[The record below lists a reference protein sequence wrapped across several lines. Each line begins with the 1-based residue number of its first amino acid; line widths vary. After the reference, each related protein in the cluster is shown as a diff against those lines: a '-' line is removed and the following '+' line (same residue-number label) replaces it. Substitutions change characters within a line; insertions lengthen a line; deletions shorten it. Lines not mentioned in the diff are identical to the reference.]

1 MPSIADES
9 GTKLFNLLEM
19 FGREL
24 LRNKMHESAQARKE
38 LAEARQTARDLSSAP
53 WGLFSKESS
62 QTYTVT
68 WFSSKAGAQTVL
80 RELKQLSPELFANA
94 TVVGN
99 YLVHP
104 KDKSIDPKKRVIAN
118 AIMDIS
124 HDHRLVSRALEAE
137 ILDNKQSEKGYIKSQ
152 PDGDC
157 RRFSFGEFGGEG
169 ASFNAA
175 YFCSVLQDYD
185 INARHVGNQVIVNNA
200 DADKAIEA
208 FDIEEKKIEAM
219 GPERGE
225 LFMRQRYMD
234 RLGVEFEPPMIDE
247 GPDDHDD
254 AGEGRDETRGEYDAD
269 GISQDT
275 EVRSEN
281 EIDQPLE
288 GNGDLGADAPMPDT
302 PRAHEDDA
310 DREVDDGGFYVPSF
324 DDVDESRGVEP
335 AIDSPAGGKT
345 GPESTEEIAEEELA
359 EKTVESS
366 PAARPDGEL
375 SADDADEVLS
385 RETRKAELH
394 EDISNS
400 KTTADCVQARP
411 DAHNGDLSTPYADG
425 QDAPGTGDT
434 DGDGIR
440 DAAEDRDGDGVPDK
454 LDSDAEYIDDDPDY
468 EPVSMKERTVDEL
481 VSDKGEEAAFVA
493 SRSAAQA
500 EKDVSLETVNR

>member
-24 LRNKMHESAQARKE
+24 LRSKMHESAQARKE
-38 LAEARQTARDLSSAP
+38 LAEARLTAKDLSSAP

-62 QTYTVT
+62 QPYTLT
-68 WFSSKAGAQTVL
+68 WFGSKAAAQTTL

-94 TVVGN
+94 TVIGN

-104 KDKSIDPKKRVIAN
+104 KDKSINPKKRVIAN

-124 HDHRLVSRALEAE
+124 HDHRLVSRALDADL
-137 ILDNKQSEKGYIKSQ
+137 IDKDKATKGYIKSR
-152 PDGDC
+152 PDGDY
-157 RRFSFGEFGGEG
+157 RRFSFGESNDEA

-175 YFCSVLQDYD
+175 YYCSVLQDYD
-185 INARHVGNQVIVNNA
+185 INARHEGNEIIV
-200 DADKAIEA
+200 DKAYAGNALEA
-208 FDIEEKKIEAM
+208 IDIEGKKIEAM

-234 RLGVEFEPPMIDE
+234 RIGVEFEPPMIEED
-247 GPDDHDD
+247 PDDYDD
-254 AGEGRDETRGEYDAD
+254 AGSDDVGGDMGAELPTPEVEAD
-269 GISQDT
+269 
-275 EVRSEN
+275 
-281 EIDQPLE
+281 LE
-288 GNGDLGADAPMPDT
+288 DG
-302 PRAHEDDA
+302 
-310 DREVDDGGFYVPSF
+310 DREPDEAEQTGTEPSA
-324 DDVDESRGVEP
+324 D
-335 AIDSPAGGKT
+335 GKT

-366 PAARPDGEL
+366 PATRSDGEL
-375 SADDADEVLS
+375 SADDADEMLS

-411 DAHNGDLSTPYADG
+411 DTHNGDLSTPYADG

-454 LDSDAEYIDDDPDY
+454 IDRDAECIDDDPDY

-481 VSDKGEEAAFVA
+481 MSDKGEEAAFVA
-493 SRSAAQA
+493 SRSAARA

>member
-24 LRNKMHESAQARKE
+24 LRSKMHESAQARKE
-38 LAEARQTARDLSSAP
+38 LAEARQMAKDLSSAP

-62 QTYTVT
+62 QPYTLT
-68 WFSSKAGAQTVL
+68 WFGSKAGAQTTL

-94 TVVGN
+94 TVIGN

-104 KDKSIDPKKRVIAN
+104 KDKSINPKKRVIAN

-124 HDHRLVSRALEAE
+124 HDHRLVSRALDADL
-137 ILDNKQSEKGYIKSQ
+137 IDKDKATKGYIKSR
-152 PDGDC
+152 PDGDY
-157 RRFSFGEFGGEG
+157 RRFSFGESNDEA

-175 YFCSVLQDYD
+175 YYCSVLQDYD
-185 INARHVGNQVIVNNA
+185 INARHVGNEIIV
-200 DADKAIEA
+200 DKAYAGNALEA
-208 FDIEEKKIEAM
+208 IDIEGKKIEAM

-234 RLGVEFEPPMIDE
+234 RIGVEFEPPMIEED
-247 GPDDHDD
+247 PDDYDD
-254 AGEGRDETRGEYDAD
+254 AGSDDVGGDMGAELPTPEVEAD
-269 GISQDT
+269 
-275 EVRSEN
+275 
-281 EIDQPLE
+281 LE
-288 GNGDLGADAPMPDT
+288 DG
-302 PRAHEDDA
+302 
-310 DREVDDGGFYVPSF
+310 DREPDEAEQTGTEPSA
-324 DDVDESRGVEP
+324 D
-335 AIDSPAGGKT
+335 GKT

-366 PAARPDGEL
+366 PAVRSDGEL
-375 SADDADEVLS
+375 SADDADEMLS

-411 DAHNGDLSTPYADG
+411 DTHNGDLSTPYADG
-425 QDAPGTGDT
+425 QDAPGTGDS

-454 LDSDAEYIDDDPDY
+454 HDRDAEYIDDDPDY

-481 VSDKGEEAAFVA
+481 MSDKTEEAAFVA

>member
-1 MPSIADES
+1 MGFGHCGHTEVDDMPSNSDEA
-9 GTKLFNLLEM
+9 GTKLLNLLEM
-19 FGREL
+19 FGREM
-24 LRNKMHESAQARKE
+24 LRNKINESSRLRSEAKEAKEAAKGLSNHGKGMRKQDYTTTWFDSP
-38 LAEARQTARDLSSAP
+38 AEAQT
-53 WGLFSKESS
+53 
-62 QTYTVT
+62 T
-68 WFSSKAGAQTVL
+68 L
-80 RELKQLSPELFANA
+80 RELKQLSPKLFANS
-94 TVVGN
+94 TVVGHF
-99 YLVHP
+99 LVHP
-104 KDKSIDPKKRVIAN
+104 KDGKGKDGKRSHAIQN
-118 AIMDIS
+118 AIYDIS
-124 HDHRLVSRALEAE
+124 RDHRYAARAINLDRLEKSKS
-137 ILDNKQSEKGYIKSQ
+137 DKSYIKSQ

-157 RRFSFGEFGGEG
+157 TRFTFGEFGNEG

-175 YFCSVLQDYD
+175 YYCSVLQDYD
-185 INARHVGNQVIVNNA
+185 INARHVGNQVILNKA
-200 DADKAIEA
+200 DEA
-208 FDIEEKKIEAM
+208 RGMQVLCLERQKIEAM

-234 RLGVEFEPPMIDE
+234 RLGVEFEPPMIE
-247 GPDDHDD
+247 ENPDDHDD
-254 AGEGRDETRGEYDAD
+254 AGSDDVGGDMGAELPTPEAEPDLEDGDREPDEVE
-269 GISQDT
+269 Q
-275 EVRSEN
+275 
-281 EIDQPLE
+281 
-288 GNGDLGADAPMPDT
+288 ADAGSS
-302 PRAHEDDA
+302 A
-310 DREVDDGGFYVPSF
+310 D
-324 DDVDESRGVEP
+324 
-335 AIDSPAGGKT
+335 GKT

-366 PAARPDGEL
+366 PAARPEGEL
-375 SADDADEVLS
+375 GAADADEMLS

-411 DAHNGDLSTPYADG
+411 DTHNGDLSTPYADG

-454 LDSDAEYIDDDPDY
+454 LDRNAEYIDDDPDY